1 MIGACKWVQLNKKK
15 LEKFATDKESTFDD
29 LLTEDDTSV
38 LDNLVDKAK
47 GFLTFV
53 NEDDEITDDSNIL
66 LTMINEAS
74 SSIATDIDSRAQN
87 FNKFHEGIKNTQN
100 QRKVMSSDT
109 KEKIRKQQLEI
120 IKRLRNESIST
131 LSKAKNK
138 EIAINA
144 AHNPKE
150 FALINQTSVAM
161 IPKDMRSQI
170 ITNNN
175 LMVGSSSNDVN
186 NMDKMMIDQKK
197 SNVDVSG
204 FISGVAKNPMKLYS
218 YYFMSTALIGLF
230 LLLGRTIFGVVRFI
244 TNALM
249 DKHIANSLFLCPS
262 EVTKDT
268 VEQMVNKSEKSD
280 PGLLNWIETNIGKT
294 PEERAHYY
302 DTHNTFRN
310 LDGTKRSV
318 GIIEL
323 PIGSRHENYNF
334 DQIKGTFNYSLSV
347 AVKYIAIA
355 VAIVGCIM
363 ILYKYVNNKVN
374 KEKRKHY
381 ATVNQ
386 ITQESVT
393 IEMLKESNDYN
404 RQYYEELDLLEEG
417 VSFGWLSKYAPTPN
431 NILSIINR
439 GIISTAALAKVTEEG
454 LENNSISPLLA
465 KVCNFFIAIG
475 NTILLVAKG
484 IILGI
489 ISVTSRKKTS
499 DTMKA
504 MAQ

>member
-1 MIGACKWVQLNKKK
+1 MQLNKKK
-15 LEKFATDKESTFDD
+15 LEKFVTDKTSTFDD
-29 LLTEDDTSV
+29 LLTEDNTSV

-53 NEDDEITDDSNIL
+53 SEDDEMTDDSNTL

-74 SSIATDIDSRAQN
+74 SSITTDIDSRAQN
-87 FNKFHEGIKNTQN
+87 FDKFHETIKNTQN
-100 QRKVMSSDT
+100 QRKAMSSTT
-109 KEKIRKQQLEI
+109 KEKVRKQQLEI
-120 IKRLRNESIST
+120 TKKLRNEAIST

-150 FALINQTSVAM
+150 FALINQTSVGM

-175 LMVGSSSNDVN
+175 LMVGLSNDVN
-186 NMDKMMIDQKK
+186 DMDKMIDQKRNN
-197 SNVDVSG
+197 NVDVSG

-268 VEQMVNKSEKSD
+268 VEQMVDKSKKSD

-294 PEERAHYY
+294 PEDRAHYY

-374 KEKRKHY
+374 KEKRNYY

-386 ITQESVT
+386 VAQESVT

-431 NILSIINR
+431 NILSIINK

-484 IILGI
+484 IMLGI